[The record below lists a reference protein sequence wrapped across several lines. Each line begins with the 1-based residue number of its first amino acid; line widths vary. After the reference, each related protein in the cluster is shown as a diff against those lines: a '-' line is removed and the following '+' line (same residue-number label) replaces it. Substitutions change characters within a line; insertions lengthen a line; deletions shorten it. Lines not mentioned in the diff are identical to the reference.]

1 MKARTSIVALM
12 PIETRPAKTSARFRF
27 IASAPGPL
35 RLPKLRK
42 REVVFLTNRHREVEP
57 ISCPRSALSAMGNAN
72 GGRKA

>member
-1 MKARTSIVALM
+1 MKAGITIALM
-12 PIETRPAKTSARFRF
+12 LIEKRSPKPNARFRF
-27 IASAPGPL
+27 IASPGPL

-72 GGRKA
+72 AGRKA